1 MKIDQP
7 PWMPN
12 ILYRAIK
19 EQHASYDK
27 GDSDFTVTELIRPAW
42 QAALQRKHHEEIEE
56 GADERIWSLFG
67 SAIHSF
73 IEKSAQE
80 NDTTEKRLFIKR
92 MGYKISGQMDH
103 MEFQQYDHH
112 WERNLYDWK
121 VTSAYAGMNDQP
133 AKPEWGQQ
141 LNLLKMLYDNQD
153 SVNVNI
159 HYITNMYVIAFF
171 RDWSE
176 NKYLQDPASY
186 PKHPY
191 AQFQISPWSTGDA
204 EEFLVERIRLNL
216 EADYQVSGQKL
227 SNHLLCNEQERWHK
241 PDSWAAKSPGAK
253 RAQKVFY
260 SEKEA
265 SDWINAKPL
274 GKKTYDIEHRPGE
287 DTRCMKYCNVN
298 RFCTHYKQLIKNDN
312 KQIKEAA

>member
-1 MKIDQP
+1 MNIEQP

-42 QAALQRKHHEEIEE
+42 QAALQRKHHEEIKEL
-56 GADERIWSLFG
+56 ADERIWSLFG

-103 MEFQQYDHH
+103 MEFHQYDHH

-121 VTSAYAGMNDQP
+121 VTSAYAGMSDQP
-133 AKPEWGQQ
+133 AKPEWSQQ
-141 LNLLKMLYDNQD
+141 LNLLKLLYDNQD
-153 SVNVNI
+153 YVNI
-159 HYITNMYVIAFF
+159 NLHYITNMYVIAFF

-176 NKYLQDPASY
+176 KKYLQDMATY

-191 AQFQISPWSTGDA
+191 AQFQITPWTSGGA
-204 EEFLVERIRLNL
+204 EDFLIERIRINLN
-216 EADYQVSGQKL
+216 ADLQANGQKVIT
-227 SNHLLCNEQERWHK
+227 LLCSPEERWHK
-241 PDSWAAKSPGAK
+241 PDTWAAKSPGAK

-265 SDWINAKPL
+265 KDWVNAKPL

-298 RFCTHYKQLIKNDN
+298 QFCPHFKQLVKDQIK
-312 KQIKEAA
+312 QTKEAA